1 MYSYALYC
9 TVPHGSLKVEGIVS
23 DLGLTEAGGIG
34 PTLTCTVTETIPGLT
49 NMPSAIW
56 VTMAVSGGSI
66 AVNDIFRNG
75 TTAVTSLSFPELHT
89 SHAGLYT
96 CRGVLNSSGVDDG
109 PIAISSSPVPVIVQ
123 CEWRFMSL

>member
-1 MYSYALYC
+1 M
-9 TVPHGSLKVEGIVS
+9 VEGIVS
-23 DLGLTEAGGIG
+23 DLDLMEAGGIG
-34 PTLTCTVTETIPGLT
+34 PTLTCTVTETILGLT

-56 VTMAVSGGSI
+56 VNAFGPGDSTA
-66 AVNDIFRNG
+66 ANDNIIRNA

-109 PIAISSSPVPVIVQ
+109 TISISSSPAPVIVQ
-123 CEWRFMSL
+123 CEWRFISP

>member
-1 MYSYALYC
+1 MHFVC
-9 TVPHGSLKVEGIVS
+9 TVPTGSLMVEGNVS

-56 VTMAVSGGSI
+56 VKAFVPQVSGGSI

>member
-1 MYSYALYC
+1 MHFVF
-9 TVPHGSLKVEGIVS
+9 TVPTGSLMVVGIVS
-23 DLGLTEAGGIG
+23 DLGVTEAGGIG

-96 CRGVLNSSGVDDG
+96 CQGVLNSSGVDDG
-109 PIAISSSPVPVIVQ
+109 TITISSSPVPVIVQ
-123 CEWRFMSL
+123 CEWRFMLP

>member
-1 MYSYALYC
+1 MHFIC
-9 TVPHGSLKVEGIVS
+9 TVRSGSLVVEGNVL
-23 DLGLTEAGGIG
+23 DLGVMEAGGIG

-96 CRGVLNSSGVDDG
+96 CQGVLNSSGVDDG
-109 PIAISSSPVPVIVQ
+109 LITISSSPAPVIVQ
-123 CEWRFMSL
+123 CEWRFMSP